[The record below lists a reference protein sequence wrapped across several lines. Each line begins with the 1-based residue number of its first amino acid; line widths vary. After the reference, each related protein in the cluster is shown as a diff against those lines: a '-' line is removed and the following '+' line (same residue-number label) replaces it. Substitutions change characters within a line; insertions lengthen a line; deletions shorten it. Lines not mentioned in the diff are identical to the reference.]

1 MVRADKLLILKKLYN
16 RAVRCCTN
24 SAYSA
29 EGPQIL
35 TTQQLES
42 HHWCHQAAKHCH
54 QAAHLS
60 KSCKYLLIAILQFYI
75 YMFASKILIL

>member
-1 MVRADKLLILKKLYN
+1 MVRIDKLLILKILCN
-16 RAVRCCTN
+16 TAVRCCVN

-29 EGPQIL
+29 GGPQIL

-42 HHWCHQAAKHCH
+42 HHWCH

-75 YMFASKILIL
+75 YMFASKILIR

>member
-16 RAVRCCTN
+16 RAVRCCIN

-29 EGPQIL
+29 GGPQIL

-42 HHWCHQAAKHCH
+42 HHWCHQPAKHCH

-75 YMFASKILIL
+75 YMFASKILIR